1 MIYKM
6 RSPTNCSSLRPKNCD
21 LKRSPTLQL
30 VRQLT
35 AFSENIG
42 NIIFRK
48 CDNIESHH
56 ETVYS
61 RFNLLLE

>member
-6 RSPTNCSSLRPKNCD
+6 RIVRHSAQKNCD
-21 LKRSPTLQL
+21 LKRNPTLKF

-42 NIIFRK
+42 NIIHRN
-48 CDNIESHH
+48 CDNIECHH
-56 ETVYS
+56 DTVYS
-61 RFNLLLE
+61 RFI